1 MLRAQVLK
9 SRNHLCIFRTREP
22 FDYLAEV
29 QTYKKPVSFDEVR
42 GFSIFAL
49 SRIPISNADGDATS
63 RCRFV
68 SVSSSCV
75 PLKGCLGHL
84 AFVTDLGKSALYK
97 INLSSGQSWWG
108 PEWEIFLLISILA
121 STNVFSTALL
131 EGDRNLDATFADVP
145 SDASKKFSLIGPTGI
160 TVDNMG
166 NIYVADKV
174 RVPDIMI

>member
-1 MLRAQVLK
+1 
-9 SRNHLCIFRTREP
+9 
-22 FDYLAEV
+22 
-29 QTYKKPVSFDEVR
+29 
-42 GFSIFAL
+42 
-49 SRIPISNADGDATS
+49 
-63 RCRFV
+63 
-68 SVSSSCV
+68 
-75 PLKGCLGHL
+75 
-84 AFVTDLGKSALYK
+84 
-97 INLSSGQSWWG
+97 
-108 PEWEIFLLISILA
+108 LLISILA